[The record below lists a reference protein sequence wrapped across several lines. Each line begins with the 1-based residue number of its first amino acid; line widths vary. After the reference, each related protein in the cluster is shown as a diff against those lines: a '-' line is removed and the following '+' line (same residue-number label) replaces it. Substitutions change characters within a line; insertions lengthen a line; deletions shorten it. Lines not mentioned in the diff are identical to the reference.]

1 MVVFGS
7 IINEGYV
14 NIGSETLHC
23 VFNKNS
29 DACNYGVTIGLIA
42 FLACIFFFVLDMKF
56 QQISSIKDRK
66 KAVMLEIGFSG
77 KAWKIL
83 YICGKAMV
91 RHILILFNMYLYVFY
106 LTIEICLTF
115 DAFVICRF
123 MDIPLVCWFLF
134 LG

>member
-23 VFNKNS
+23 VFNKNN
-29 DACNYGVTIGLIA
+29 DACNYGVTIGIIA

-66 KAVMLEIGFSG
+66 KAVLLEIGFSG
-77 KAWKIL
+77 KACKIL
-83 YICGKAMV
+83 YICGTALE
-91 RHILILFNMYLYVFY
+91 RHIFMCYLACTFMCS
-106 LTIEICLTF
+106 IEPQKPI
-115 DAFVICRF
+115 
-123 MDIPLVCWFLF
+123 
-134 LG
+134 